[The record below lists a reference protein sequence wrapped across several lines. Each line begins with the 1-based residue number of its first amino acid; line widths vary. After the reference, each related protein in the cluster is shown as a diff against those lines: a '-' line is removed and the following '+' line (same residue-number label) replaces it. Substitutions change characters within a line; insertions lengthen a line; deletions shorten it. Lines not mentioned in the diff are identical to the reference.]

1 MKPLAASE
9 VKPRRRFR
17 WVKRIVLS
25 VGLLLLIKIII
36 GLSMRQYYMYEA
48 AKRLAAAEA
57 EADRDDPHWRWD
69 DLLAHREVV
78 PDEENAAPHVLA
90 AAALLPDPHE
100 WPKRKEP
107 PPPKFEEPDSRE
119 LNKVLREGPVVKA
132 EQPRRG
138 WRRADSQW
146 LPDLLIK
153 YPPELL
159 LDEEL
164 AAELREELD
173 EVKSAVLKARE
184 VASLGKGRYPIELKR
199 NPLFTPLRHLDQA
212 RTVCYLLTAD
222 AMRLAHEG
230 NVDGAL
236 RSCQAALNVGRSIGD
251 EPFFI
256 SVLVRMACREYV
268 FQKLVRILAQ
278 GEASD
283 TALADLQHLLEDEAR
298 PALLLIGA
306 RGERAVSYVLWER
319 VASGELGL
327 ELADERPEPTPW
339 YVRPYRWAYLRPVL
353 EYNRAVSLEWMNRA
367 VEIVKKPR
375 ADQKEALERF
385 NRDLRKTIRDRPR
398 LCASL
403 LIVPAVD
410 KVAVANHRSRAAL
423 NCAQLALAIE
433 RYRLWQ
439 GHWPRTLDQLT
450 PRFLAGIPDDPFGDG
465 PVRYRRLEDGVAVY
479 SVGQNERDDEG
490 EFDLAKAFGGA
501 DIGFRLW
508 DPEWRRQPPAGRV
521 P

>member
-1 MKPLAASE
+1 MKPLAASD

-36 GLSMRQYYMYEA
+36 GLSVRQYYMYEA

-107 PPPKFEEPDSRE
+107 
-119 LNKVLREGPVVKA
+119 
-132 EQPRRG
+132 
-138 WRRADSQW
+138 W

-159 LDEEL
+159 LDDEL

-173 EVKSAVLKARE
+173 QVKSAVLRARE
-184 VASLGKGRYPIELKR
+184 VASLGKGRYPLELKR
-199 NPLFTPLRHLDQA
+199 NPLSTPLRHLDQA
-212 RTVCYLLTAD
+212 RTVCHLLTAD
-222 AMRLAHEG
+222 ATRLAHEG

-251 EPFFI
+251 EPTFM
-256 SVLVRMACREYV
+256 SVLVRMACRAYV

-283 TALADLQHLLEDEAR
+283 TVLADLQHLLEDEAR

-306 RGERAVSYVLWER
+306 RGERAMSYVLWER

-327 ELADERPEPTPW
+327 ELADERAEPTPW
-339 YVRPYRWAYLRPVL
+339 YLQPYRWAYLRPVL

-403 LIVPAVD
+403 LMVPAVD
-410 KVAVANHRSRAAL
+410 KVAVANHHSRAAL
-423 NCAQLALAIE
+423 DCAQVALAVE

-450 PRFLAGIPDDPFGDG
+450 PRFLAAIPDDPFGDG
-465 PVRYRRLEDGVAVY
+465 QVRYRRLEDGVAVY